1 MIIKNPEEKKELD
14 KIPNV
19 DENGDPIYKIDEDSE
34 EAADNLQDVP
44 VGELSNTADESE
56 FKDTP
61 QDLKN
66 TTSQE

>member
-56 FKDTP
+56 FRDSP
-61 QDLKN
+61 QDLKD